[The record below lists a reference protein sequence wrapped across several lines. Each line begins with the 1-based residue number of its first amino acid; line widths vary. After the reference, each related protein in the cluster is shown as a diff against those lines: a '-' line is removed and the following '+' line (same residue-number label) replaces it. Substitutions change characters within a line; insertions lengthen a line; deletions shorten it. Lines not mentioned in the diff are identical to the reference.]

1 MDKTNQTV
9 NLVDLSL
16 QNTRVTQNVTIS
28 LEDFEPFVDMKHDSK
43 VIQSAAN
50 YTDKTLIINKI
61 KSFQDK
67 IINISKKNNIPSIAL
82 TDNNMFATMEFI
94 KKCEGNNIKPIVGL
108 NVLLENFNI
117 ILLANIITA
126 KKCAFAQSNRTIF

>member
-1 MDKTNQTV
+1 MRKLQYCRSKGYDIDSVNPNNILLDKTNQTV

-28 LEDFEPFVDMKHDSK
+28 LKDFEPFVDMKHASK

-67 IINISKKNNIPSIAL
+67 IINISKK
-82 TDNNMFATMEFI
+82 
-94 KKCEGNNIKPIVGL
+94 K
-108 NVLLENFNI
+108 
-117 ILLANIITA
+117 
-126 KKCAFAQSNRTIF
+126 